1 MRNEFDWY
9 KWVAKPV
16 AIAVLIMIMAAIFM
30 GGVRAE
36 DKTCV
41 TEVEKFDKVIE
52 LSLKAGYTLN
62 VLDSFSS
69 GPVRGFLVQP
79 EEDPEKNV
87 PMWFFFTVV
96 NGCAEAGF
104 PSWYPETEGNNLIK
118 RLEGQGV

>member
-9 KWVAKPV
+9 KWTVKPV
-16 AIAVLIMIMAAIFM
+16 AIAVLIMMMLAIFM

-52 LSLKAGYTLN
+52 DSLKAGYTLD
-62 VLDSFSS
+62 VLDYYAS

-79 EEDPEKNV
+79 EEDPAKNV

-96 NGCAEAGF
+96 KGCAEAGF
-104 PSWYPETEGNNLIK
+104 PTWMPEGEGRALIE
-118 RLEGQGV
+118 RLEGQGA